1 MIPKYVTLI
10 ALGGALLLAGPAAA
24 QGFTDHTTGPDS
36 AELARVETFDG
47 TLAISRVRDAAG
59 VPGFRVRVGERV
71 VFGDSVSQTVL
82 LHTLTMWS
90 ARRVALLELV
100 SGGNACPSM
109 YRIVEFT
116 EDRPPRVS
124 AEFGNCSDLP
134 VVLQD
139 GTRFRVRFPGFYL
152 NHQARRPGFRPPPA
166 QTWEYLGDGRVRRV
180 TGTPPASTR

>member
-1 MIPKYVTLI
+1 MIPTHVTVITL
-10 ALGGALLLAGPAAA
+10 GALLFVGTARAQSSTAAA
-24 QGFTDHTTGPDS
+24 PDS
-36 AELARVETFDG
+36 VEVARVETFDG
-47 TLAISRVRDAAG
+47 TLSISRITNADGGRHF
-59 VPGFRVRVGERV
+59 PVRVGADV
-71 VFGDSVSQTVL
+71 VFRDSSSQTVM
-82 LHTLTMWS
+82 LHTLARWGE
-90 ARRVALLELV
+90 RRVALLELV

-134 VVLQD
+134 VVLLD
-139 GTRFRVRFPGFYL
+139 GTRFRVRFPSFYL